1 MKQSHM
7 VAYVLQLPQVM
18 GSNDWSQVPVLH
30 IRRKYA
36 LYRLAHHRVQPVKGL
51 VAEQVVRACAHA
63 ADNGDLFLHALGK
76 CVYLPLLVKA
86 EIFHQLVETRLVK
99 SLVHLPVIM
108 HHLLGSGIIKEV
120 LFIRYIEKALLC
132 RDILK
137 YLMPVNGYASLVR
150 LQHAAG
156 QP

>member
-7 VAYVLQLPQVM
+7 IAYVLQLPQVM
-18 GSNDWSQVPVLH
+18 GSNDGSQVPVLH
-30 IRRKYA
+30 IRCKYA
-36 LYRLAHHRVQPVKGL
+36 LYRLAHHRIQSVEGL
-51 VAEQVVRACAHA
+51 VAEQVVRASAHTA
-63 ADNGDLFLHALGK
+63 YNRDLFLHALGK
-76 CVYLPLLVKA
+76 RVYLPLLVQA
-86 EIFHQLVETRLVK
+86 EISHQLVETRLVK

-108 HHLLGSGIIKEV
+108 HHLLRSGIIKEV

-137 YLMPVNGYASLVR
+137 HLMSVNGYASLVR
-150 LQHAAG
+150 LQHTAG

>member
-1 MKQSHM
+1 MKQTHM

-18 GSNDWSQVPVLH
+18 GSDDWSQVPVLH

-51 VAEQVVRACAHA
+51 VAEQVVRARAYA

-76 CVYLPLLVKA
+76 CMNLPLLVQT
-86 EIFHQLVETRLVK
+86 EISHQLVETRLVK
-99 SLVHLPVIM
+99 FLIHFPVIT
-108 HHLLGSGIIKEV
+108 HHLLRSCIIKEV
-120 LFIRYIEKALLC
+120 LFIRYIEKTLFC
-132 RDILK
+132 RNILK

-150 LQHAAG
+150 L
-156 QP
+156 

>member
-7 VAYVLQLPQVM
+7 IAYVLQLPQVM
-18 GSNDWSQVPVLH
+18 GSNDGSQVPVLH
-30 IRRKYA
+30 IRCKYA
-36 LYRLAHHRVQPVKGL
+36 LYRLAHHRIQSVEGL
-51 VAEQVVRACAHA
+51 VAEQVVRASAHA
-63 ADNGDLFLHALGK
+63 AYNRNLFLHALGK
-76 CVYLPLLVKA
+76 CVYLPLLVQA
-86 EIFHQLVETRLVK
+86 EISHQLVETRLVK

-108 HHLLGSGIIKEV
+108 HHLLRSGIIKEV

-137 YLMPVNGYASLVR
+137 HLMSVNGYASLVR
-150 LQHAAG
+150 LQHTAG